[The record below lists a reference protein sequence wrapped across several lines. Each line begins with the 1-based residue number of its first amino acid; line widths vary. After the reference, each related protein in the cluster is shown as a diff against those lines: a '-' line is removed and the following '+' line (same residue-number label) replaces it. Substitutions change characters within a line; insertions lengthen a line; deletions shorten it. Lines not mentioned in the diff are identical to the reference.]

1 MAYAC
6 PVCDVVESDAEHL
19 AHHLAVT
26 ASLHEGDHA
35 AWLDDHAPD
44 WPERSPSEL
53 GATAIEHAE
62 ERILENTT
70 HTHDHDDGT
79 APDTRNVQPEQ
90 MTETGRRLD
99 AETKRALREAH
110 ELMER
115 SDDAPEE

>member
-6 PVCDVVESDAEHL
+6 PVCDAVEADAEHL

-44 WPERSPSEL
+44 WPEQSPSEL

-62 ERILENTT
+62 ERVIEDEA
-70 HTHDHDDGT
+70 HTHDHGDVAT
-79 APDTRNVQPEQ
+79 PDVQHAQSDPA
-90 MTETGRRLD
+90 TGTGRQLD
-99 AETKRALREAH
+99 AETKRALQEAR

-115 SDDAPEE
+115 ECNESG